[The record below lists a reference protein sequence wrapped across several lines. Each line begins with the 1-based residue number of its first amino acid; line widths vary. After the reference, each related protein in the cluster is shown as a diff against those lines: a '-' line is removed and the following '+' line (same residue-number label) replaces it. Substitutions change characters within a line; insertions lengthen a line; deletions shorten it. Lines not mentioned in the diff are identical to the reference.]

1 MIVCFISVI
10 GKFMGDVNNLVVRN
24 VGNLFGSG
32 WGISFY
38 IVIVG
43 CIVNVVQVMFQIVVC
58 QCQIINGGYQGGVV
72 ISQLQVFYWQF
83 VQQYVFQ
90 FYFVEVFCVVVI
102 KVWEVYFSDF
112 ILVIQQVQLQFGFF
126 VSFVVVLFKIL
137 FVFFVLVEVNRI
149 VWCNYFVIGIKG
161 DSFLFRI
168 VFLVQCINQI
178 SSVQYMI
185 CSVVI
190 VVFFQYYQYWYVGV
204 VMYIVGEI
212 LVWVVEVEFM
222 QYYVVYCQCYCCIGV
237 LFWCQLQIV
246 QFGDFSVV
254 WCDGNSFGFFVM
266 YFSKEVSIWGM
277 CLWYV

>member
-1 MIVCFISVI
+1 MLLVGVVIEIRSVVYVMCRMLLVKGKCQWLLVGLWMQFFLIYIVCLVVFVLIDIVVENQYVDQITIVYIEVILVVQFCIDDNYRMIVCFISVI

-24 VGNLFGSG
+24 VGNLFGLG

-72 ISQLQVFYWQF
+72 ISQLQVFYRQF

-149 VWCNYFVIGIKG
+149 VRCNYFVIGIKG
-161 DSFLFRI
+161 DSFLFWI

-178 SSVQYMI
+178 SSV
-185 CSVVI
+185 
-190 VVFFQYYQYWYVGV
+190 
-204 VMYIVGEI
+204 
-212 LVWVVEVEFM
+212 
-222 QYYVVYCQCYCCIGV
+222 
-237 LFWCQLQIV
+237 
-246 QFGDFSVV
+246 
-254 WCDGNSFGFFVM
+254 
-266 YFSKEVSIWGM
+266 
-277 CLWYV
+277 